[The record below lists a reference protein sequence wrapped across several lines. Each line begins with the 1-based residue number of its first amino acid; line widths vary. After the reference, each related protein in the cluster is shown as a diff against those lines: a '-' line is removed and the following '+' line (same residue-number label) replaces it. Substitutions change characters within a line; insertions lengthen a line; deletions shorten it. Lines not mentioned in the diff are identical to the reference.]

1 MWSTLAGCD
10 GGFEWIRNG
19 DIRFWRKENLFKRR
33 GHGPVWELYF
43 ARNLKWNYLEN
54 IHNSKTNSPPL
65 WPFDEKWTPLVTQN
79 MTNDRQMPARY
90 GMEWEGPALQLPE
103 NLLLFRIYSHL
114 ITYWIPIFNSWLKSY
129 SSVLTMANE
138 CNFTFLFL
146 QELLSLVN
154 GIFLSNILNFI
165 ITMST

>member
-1 MWSTLAGCD
+1 MTEDLSESETEIYDFGGKKTCWREEAMDQFESFTSRGIWSEITL
-10 GGFEWIRNG
+10 
-19 DIRFWRKENLFKRR
+19 
-33 GHGPVWELYF
+33 
-43 ARNLKWNYLEN
+43 
-54 IHNSKTNSPPL
+54 KTYITQRQIPH
-65 WPFDEKWTPLVTQN
+65 PFDEKWTPLGTQN
-79 MTNDRQMPARY
+79 MTNDPQTPSRY